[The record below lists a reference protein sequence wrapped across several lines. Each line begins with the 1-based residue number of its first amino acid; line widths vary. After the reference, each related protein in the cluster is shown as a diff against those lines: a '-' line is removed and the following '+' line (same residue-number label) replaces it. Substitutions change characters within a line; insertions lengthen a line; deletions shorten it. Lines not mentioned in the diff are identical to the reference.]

1 MTKCTKKLFYFVIFF
16 GFILSSPK
24 IIFAHPG
31 NTASD
36 GCHYCRTNCD
46 KWGEVW
52 NERHCHNAK
61 PIKEVEIEPVREIP
75 TRTPPTI
82 RPTRVPTKISRPTRI
97 PTRIPTK
104 KPTPTLKITAT
115 PTEIIYPTPTIKVN
129 KKTTKQTKPRSR
141 FSSWLFG
148 RK

>member
-1 MTKCTKKLFYFVIFF
+1 MTNCTKKLFYFVIFF

-46 KWGEVW
+46 KWGEAW
-52 NERHCHNAK
+52 NERHCHNPK
-61 PIKEVEIEPVREIP
+61 PIKKVEVETVNEVEPVREIP
-75 TRTPPTI
+75 TR
-82 RPTRVPTKISRPTRI
+82 VPTKISKPTRTPTRI
-97 PTRIPTK
+97 LTK
-104 KPTPTLKITAT
+104 KPTPI
-115 PTEIIYPTPTIKVN
+115 IKVN
-129 KKTTKQTKPRSR
+129 KKTTKQTKSKSNFFSR
-141 FSSWLFG
+141 LFG

>member
-1 MTKCTKKLFYFVIFF
+1 MINCTKKLFYFVIFF
-16 GFILSSPK
+16 GFILSFPK

-46 KWGEVW
+46 KWGVPW

-61 PIKEVEIEPVREIP
+61 PIKKIEVEPVREVP
-75 TRTPPTI
+75 TRVPPTI
-82 RPTRVPTKISRPTRI
+82 RPTRVPTKISKPTRV

-104 KPTPTLKITAT
+104 KPTPTLRLTARPTKI
-115 PTEIIYPTPTIKVN
+115 ISPTPTIKVN
-129 KKTTKQTKPRSR
+129 KKTTKQTKPKSNFFSR
-141 FSSWLFG
+141 LFG